1 MLGRSTVLMNLCSV
15 CGQESGK
22 DRVGVKAKK
31 FELLMCYEACLA
43 RTLGKFGFRDP
54 KNEASTVFTSCYSN
68 NTY

>member
-1 MLGRSTVLMNLCSV
+1 MNLYSV

-22 DRVGVKAKK
+22 DHGGMKAKK

-54 KNEASTVFTSCYSN
+54 KNEASTVLTS
-68 NTY
+68 